1 MSLDMRRK
9 AKAATTGAAPEAT
22 DAPATASVAS
32 TATEAVAAA
41 AAPKADKKKKT
52 TTKIAGSL
60 RTIANGRHYKEGH
73 VPTLDADNFPKARA
87 YFDPAGRAA
96 KSVDLKS
103 VDKEKTLPLKDL
115 IQHMNQ
121 ELFRSIFGQPLRGTV
136 ARDLVLGFADVLT
149 ALSEADIAYR
159 IPNGFSAEPVVRK
172 AREAR
177 NPKSKE
183 TMQLEARRAIR
194 ITPTRAV
201 KMFMASSP
209 VA

>member
-9 AKAATTGAAPEAT
+9 AKAATTGAAPEAEVT
-22 DAPATASVAS
+22 TAPATEV
-32 TATEAVAAA
+32 VAAATAPEA
-41 AAPKADKKKKT
+41 AAPKAAKKKKT

-60 RTIANGRHYKEGH
+60 RTIANGRHYKDGH

-103 VDKEKTLPLKDL
+103 IDKEKTLPLKDL

-149 ALSEADIAYR
+149 ALSEGGIAYR